1 MWIIYI
7 VVAILLW
14 FFLGVTYAVVDE
26 SITRQ
31 EISLELKLVTTI
43 WAIIILV
50 AFSFFAYWMQS
61 GDHSPAISSLLTNKS
76 VLGS

>member
-31 EISLELKLVTTI
+31 ETSLELKLVTTI

-61 GDHSPAISSLLTNKS
+61 GDHSPVISSLLTNKS